1 MTLLAIK
8 DAKKNLFPNTELE
21 KGAWV
26 GTPAVI
32 NKGTQ
37 EQSLFRSMSKSIR
50 LKAGTYTLSS
60 NAGVTIGAGVQFF
73 TTFANIVISSNAT
86 LPQTFTL
93 TADAD
98 IYFHFRRSDSK
109 AWDLSNNSNDLKIQL
124 EKGSTVT
131 PFETY
136 QEMHPVPEVTPSPT
150 KFPKKNV
157 FNVNGGIMKN
167 QTGKGSGSFGVNW
180 KDYFTYSGT
189 RISSDWLTPVKPYT
203 QYSLS
208 WLDNYSVAIGEVD
221 NNGALRNDTGW
232 LAKNTTFTTKGFT
245 SHLVFVVRSNPDGA
259 NVSPSIINALK
270 IQLEEG
276 STVTPFE
283 EYQGVDA
290 SPTLYP
296 KKNLFDKK
304 STPFELGSIN
314 SADGQS
320 STNNLLFV
328 VRSKGYVPIKPNTR
342 YTFNK
347 ILTDYNF
354 VQPYCY
360 DSNFNYVGRAPSF
373 VFNGVSA
380 SFSTT
385 VNTTYVRLQYN
396 HISASYV
403 ISETER
409 KIFDD
414 KFQLEEGSTM
424 TDFEPYTLSNLRSE

>member
-37 EQSLFRSMSKSIR
+37 EQSLYRSMSKSIR

-109 AWDLSNNSNDLKIQL
+109 AWDLSNNSSDLKIQL

-131 PFETY
+131 PFEEY
-136 QEMHPVPEVTPSPT
+136 QEIHPVPAVTP
-150 KFPKKNV
+150 
-157 FNVNGGIMKN
+157 
-167 QTGKGSGSFGVNW
+167 
-180 KDYFTYSGT
+180 
-189 RISSDWLTPVKPYT
+189 
-203 QYSLS
+203 
-208 WLDNYSVAIGEVD
+208 
-221 NNGALRNDTGW
+221 
-232 LAKNTTFTTKGFT
+232 
-245 SHLVFVVRSNPDGA
+245 
-259 NVSPSIINALK
+259 
-270 IQLEEG
+270 
-276 STVTPFE
+276 
-283 EYQGVDA
+283 

-328 VRSKGYVPIKPNTR
+328 VRSKGFVSIKPNTR

-360 DSNFNYVGRAPSF
+360 DSNFNYVGRALSF

-385 VNTTYVRLQYN
+385 VNTSYVRLQYN